1 MRKESLGIWRIKC
14 ILFDWHFYK
23 HMVGMDWHIL
33 LVCKHHIKLW
43 RHGVNNGKTCT
54 EDAAGAGAMA
64 VRISPGANAVSS
76 AGKA

>member
-1 MRKESLGIWRIKC
+1 
-14 ILFDWHFYK
+14 
-23 HMVGMDWHIL
+23 MVGMDWHIL